1 MVEAALAWMG
11 LVELVGR
18 GGAVLLVI
26 MAITFVMWALIV
38 ERLWYLKSGHVGD
51 AEEVAMVWAAR
62 SDRRSWSAQQI
73 RYALISQ
80 LANKLNRS
88 LGMIASLV
96 AICPLLGLLGT
107 VTGMIEVFDVVAMT
121 GSGNTRAMAAGVSK
135 ATVPTV
141 AGMVAALSGYYFS
154 VRLRRTAAS
163 EIQSFADRLTTET

>member
-1 MVEAALAWMG
+1 MG
-11 LVELVGR
+11 LAELIGR

-26 MAITFVMWALIV
+26 MAVTFVMWALII
-38 ERLWYLKSGHVGD
+38 ERLWYLKLGHGD
-51 AEEVAMVWAAR
+51 DARAVAKVWAAR
-62 SDRRSWSAQQI
+62 SDRTSWSARQI

-80 LANKLNRS
+80 LATKLNRS

-107 VTGMIEVFDVVAMT
+107 VTGMIEVFDVMAMT

-141 AGMVAALSGYYFS
+141 AGMVAAISGYYFS

-163 EIQSFADRLTTET
+163 EIQSFADRLTTAT